1 MHMCVFLSICVSVCV
16 CVYLYRFDGTVNKRL
31 LSRHVFITFCRC
43 RKLHAQM
50 GQVACLGY
58 FYYDNYGGN
67 EGIKTHW
74 VLAH

>member
-1 MHMCVFLSICVSVCV
+1 
-16 CVYLYRFDGTVNKRL
+16 
-31 LSRHVFITFCRC
+31 
-43 RKLHAQM
+43 M